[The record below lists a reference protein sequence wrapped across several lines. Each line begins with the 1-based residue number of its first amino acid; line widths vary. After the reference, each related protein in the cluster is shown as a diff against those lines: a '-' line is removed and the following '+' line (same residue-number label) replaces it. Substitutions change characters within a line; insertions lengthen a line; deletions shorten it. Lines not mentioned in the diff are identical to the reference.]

1 MIESEVIKW
10 LVMAGLGGLVWFLKR
25 TIDTNDAE
33 VKTLKLEVQS
43 IKEQYLHKTDFK
55 DFKNELRGMF
65 EELRMDIRSMQ
76 K

>member
-1 MIESEVIKW
+1 MSEAEVIKW
-10 LVMAGLGGLVWFLKR
+10 IVTVGLGGLVWFLKR
-25 TIDTNDAE
+25 TIDNNDVE